1 MLDLIA
7 SFLVRGLNRFFHVMP
22 ISFNLWLGR
31 RFGVLIYILSGKRRR
46 VAYANLKA
54 AFCGEKT
61 PEELKRITKAVCR
74 NMAQTF
80 VEILSMT
87 KVDKKYVEK
96 FIVVRDMETIEKA
109 SKNPNG
115 IILLTAHFGNWE
127 LNAIVGSRK
136 GFPLYFLGREQKME
150 RLNELLNVIRESTG
164 NIVIRKG
171 TDAKKIF
178 RVLRAGKIVGMA
190 GDQNAGANGE
200 LLDFFGRPAST
211 AVGPYRIAERTGAC
225 ILPAFI
231 RRIKGPYHELVL
243 EPVMTIRAGE
253 DIIPYMQEYNRLLE
267 KHIRNY
273 PDQWLWM
280 HKRWK
285 ATPVK
290 KVMVL
295 DDEKK
300 GHLKQSLAVVEQIKR
315 YRADEGY
322 APEHLEVDI
331 VKIRFKN
338 KLTKTIF
345 NASSRLFTPRCQG
358 CLKCLKRAL
367 DKESYETVS
376 SRYADVVV
384 SCASTLSGVNK
395 MMKMENNARNV
406 TVLDPGF
413 LNRGKFDLIVLP
425 RHDLD
430 SSSRLQAPGD
440 NVIVTDLA
448 PTSLRPEGLASFEG
462 RSHEAGG
469 SPGKI
474 HIGLLLGGDN
484 PHFTFGKELLDSL
497 VQNMRKACEDMDGY
511 LYMTTSRR
519 TSVSAETTVLNAF
532 KGYTRCAMFVSGRED
547 TDEHTVEKIF
557 ASSDVICV
565 SGESIS
571 MVSEAVSSGKPVL
584 VFMPDKKSAR
594 STKYERFVD
603 DLEGRKHLRRVKPE
617 NLPDEIRRAFEGQTK
632 FSVPD
637 DNEKI
642 YKKLFKLF

>member
-1 MLDLIA
+1 M
-7 SFLVRGLNRFFHVMP
+7 
-22 ISFNLWLGR
+22 R
-31 RFGVLIYILSGKRRR
+31 R
-46 VAYANLKA
+46 
-54 AFCGEKT
+54 KT

-150 RLNELLNVIRESTG
+150 RLNELLNLIRESTG

-171 TDAKKIF
+171 TDVKKIF

-243 EPVMTIRAGE
+243 EPAMTMRAGE

-285 ATPVK
+285 VTPVK

-295 DDEKK
+295 DDGKK

-345 NASSRLFTPRCQG
+345 NASSRFFTPRCQG

-384 SCASTLSGVNK
+384 SCGSTLSGVNK

-413 LNRGKFDLIVLP
+413 LNRGKFDLIVIP
-425 RHDLD
+425 RHDFLKKHLKEE
-430 SSSRLQAPGD
+430 RI
-440 NVIVTDLA
+440 IVTDLA
-448 PTSLRPEGLASFEG
+448 PTSLRPEGLTSF
-462 RSHEAGG
+462 RVWAQEAGG
-469 SPGKI
+469 SPGRI
-474 HIGLLLGGDN
+474 SIGLLLGGDN
-484 PHFTFGKELLDSL
+484 PHFTFGEELLDSL
-497 VQNMRKACEDMDGY
+497 VQNIRKACEDMDGY
-511 LYMTTSRR
+511 LYTTTSRR
-519 TSVSAETTVLNAF
+519 TSVSAETTVSNAF
-532 KGYTRCAMFVSGRED
+532 KSYPRCAMFVSGRED
-547 TDEHTVEKIF
+547 PDEHTVEKIF

-594 STKYERFVD
+594 PTKYERFVD
-603 DLEGRKHLRRVKPE
+603 DLGRRKHLKRVKLE
-617 NLPDEIRRAFEGQTK
+617 DLPDEIRRAFEGQTK
-632 FSVPD
+632 FSVPR

-642 YKKLFKLF
+642 YKKLYKLF